1 MNLSKISI
9 SGSSSGL
16 GCYIHNNIWTD
27 FKVYKYD
34 RTTNVAQS
42 NDIFLHCAWDTK
54 FKSTGIDYINN
65 HLNTIDLIH
74 RVPQKKFIFISSI
87 DVYPKDKEVHCEEEK
102 IDDRNIGIYGL
113 TKYLIEE
120 KIKYLYPGD
129 KHLIL
134 RCGYLLGQ
142 YSNNSITKWYRSQP
156 VNLSHKSTFNVV
168 TYEIVLEFIKRA
180 LKNNWY
186 GTYNIV
192 AKDRIKLGLVKNRG
206 AFKYKTPI
214 ISDTRL
220 STKAP
225 DLSKTSNEN
234 ITDWREAWLRNES

>member
-16 GCYIHNNIWTD
+16 GRYIYNNILED

-54 FKSTGIDYINN
+54 FESTGIHYINS
-65 HLNTIDLIH
+65 HLNTIDLIR
-74 RVPQKKFIFISSI
+74 RVPQKRFMFISSI
-87 DVYPKDKEVHCEEEK
+87 DVYPKDKKVHCEEEK

-113 TKYLIEE
+113 TKYLVEE
-120 KIKYLYPGD
+120 KVKRLYPNN
-129 KHLIL
+129 HLIL

-142 YSNNSITKWYRSQP
+142 YSNNSITKWYKREQI
-156 VNLSHKSTFNVV
+156 NLSHKSTFNVI

-180 LKNNWY
+180 IKNNWH

-192 AKDRIKLGLVKNRG
+192 AKDCIKLGLVKNRG

-214 ISDTRL
+214 ISDIKL

-225 DLSKTSNEN
+225 DLSKTSNKN
-234 ITDWREAWLRNES
+234 IDDWRNTWLKNES